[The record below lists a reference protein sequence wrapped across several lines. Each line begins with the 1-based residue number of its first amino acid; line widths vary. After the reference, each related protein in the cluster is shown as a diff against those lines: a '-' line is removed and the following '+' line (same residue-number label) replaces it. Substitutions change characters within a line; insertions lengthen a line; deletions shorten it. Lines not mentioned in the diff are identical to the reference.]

1 MTGPRTVTPRGADS
15 RVPAGRIRTVN
26 GAPVRPDR
34 PWVVYWM
41 VAARRARANF
51 ALQRAVELAL
61 ELGRALVVLEPLEVD
76 YPWASDRLHAFALQ
90 GMADNAE
97 AFAGRPV
104 RYVPYVEPRPGEGR
118 GLLEAFAGRAAVV
131 VTDDAPVFFLPSILE
146 AAGRRLDVRLEAVD
160 GCGLVPVRAVDR
172 AFVTAFSFR
181 AWLQKTLPAHLDAR
195 PADDPLAGAP
205 LPAAPDVAA
214 TMTRWA
220 EASPALLAADPAA
233 LARLPI
239 DHDVA
244 PVTTRGGTAAAAAR
258 LAAFVDRDLD
268 GYAEGR
274 RDPDTDRGSG
284 LSPYLHFGHLS
295 AHDVFAAV
303 MTRERWTRRRLAA
316 RGGGAREGWW
326 GVRPG
331 AEAFLDQLVTWREIG
346 FNAAAH
352 LAGYDRY
359 DTLPAWAQATL
370 AAHVRD
376 PRAHTYDREA
386 FARAAT
392 HDPIWNA
399 AQTELRREGRIH
411 TYLRMLWGKK
421 ILEWSPSPREA
432 LATMIDLN
440 NRYALDGR
448 DPNSYSGI
456 CWCLGRYDRPWGPER
471 EIFGSVRYMSSENT
485 ARKLRLKAYLRRY
498 GPTPELV

>member
-1 MTGPRTVTPRGADS
+1 M
-15 RVPAGRIRTVN
+15 N
-26 GAPVRPDR
+26 GAPVRPER

-51 ALQRAVELAL
+51 ALQRAVELAV
-61 ELGRALVVLEPLEVD
+61 EPGRALVVLEPIRCD
-76 YPWASDRLHAFALQ
+76 YPWASDRLHAFVLQ
-90 GMADNAE
+90 GMADNAR
-97 AFAGRPV
+97 AFAGQRV
-104 RYVPYVEPRPGEGR
+104 RFVPYVERRPGEGR
-118 GLLEAFAGRAAVV
+118 GLLEAFASRAAVV
-131 VTDDAPVFFLPSILE
+131 VTDDAPAFFLPAMVA
-146 AAGRRLDVRLEAVD
+146 AAGERLDVRLEAVD
-160 GCGLVPVRAVDR
+160 GCGLLPVRAVDR
-172 AFVTAFSFR
+172 VFTTAFSFR
-181 AWLQKTLPAHLDAR
+181 AWLQKALPAHLDAR
-195 PADDPLAGAP
+195 PVDDPLAGAP
-205 LPAAPDVAA
+205 LPAAPDV
-214 TMTRWA
+214 TPVMTRWT
-220 EASPALLAADPAA
+220 EASPALLAADPGAIA
-233 LARLPI
+233 DLPI
-239 DHDVA
+239 DHAVPPVA
-244 PVTTRGGTAAAAAR
+244 IRGGATAAASR
-258 LAAFVDRDLD
+258 LAAFVDADLD

-274 RDPDTDRGSG
+274 RDPETDRGSG

-295 AHDVFAAV
+295 AHEVFAAV
-303 MTRERWTRRRLAA
+303 MTHERWTRRRLAA

-370 AAHVRD
+370 AVHVRD
-376 PRAHTYDREA
+376 PRPHVYARDA
-386 FARAAT
+386 FERAAT
-392 HDPIWNA
+392 RDPIWNA
-399 AQTELRREGRIH
+399 AQTELRRDGRID

-421 ILEWSPSPREA
+421 ILEWSSSPREA
-432 LATMIDLN
+432 LETMIELN

-456 CWCLGRYDRPWGPER
+456 FWCLGRYDRPWGPER

-498 GPTPELV
+498 GPTPDLV